1 MVIRQNKRKWI
12 GSLLLLLTALVV
24 CSTPFRDL
32 SSFPREL
39 RLMEGS
45 LEQLRV
51 SMPVMGT
58 LVNSN
63 PDILHVN
70 GTEAREVSVDLSKPM
85 SVEPRRAGEANL
97 QVKWRNIPLK
107 AVKVNVLPDLRL
119 YPGGQ
124 SIGVKLQTAGVLV
137 VGHHL
142 VNNGKEKVSP
152 GEQAGIHVG
161 DMIVKINDMYIN
173 DMNDVKKLINEAGK
187 KNSPVQ
193 LLVVRGKEKLSLTL
207 HPAKDQ
213 KDEEYRMGL
222 YIRDSAAGVGTLTFF
237 DPNSRAY
244 GALGHVISDVDT
256 GQAIVV
262 GDGQIVQA
270 SVTSIEKG
278 QSGNPGEKFARFY
291 NESEVLGNITKN
303 TQFGIFGKMKDEP
316 KRSYYNEPLPVALA
330 EQVEEGPAKI
340 LTVVNGQK
348 VEEFDI
354 EIANVVKQHFPATKG
369 MIIKVTDKRL
379 LEKTGGIVQGMSG
392 SPIIQKGKI
401 VGAVTH
407 VFVNDPTS
415 GYGCYIEW
423 MLQDAGINVRQ
434 TPQSQGNNPT
444 TDSAA

>member
-1 MVIRQNKRKWI
+1 MNRHNRRKWM
-12 GSLLLLLTALVV
+12 GSLLLLITAFVV
-24 CSTPFRDL
+24 SSTPFHDL
-32 SSFPREL
+32 SSFPHEL

-45 LEQLRV
+45 LKQLRV
-51 SMPVMGT
+51 SMPLMGT

-63 PDILHVN
+63 PDILNVN
-70 GTEAREVSVDLSKPM
+70 GTEAREVSVDLSKPV
-85 SVEPRRAGEANL
+85 SVEPKKAGEANL

-107 AVKVNVLPDLRL
+107 AVKVNVLPDLRVI
-119 YPGGQ
+119 PGGQ

-142 VNNGKEKVSP
+142 VDTGKEKVSP
-152 GEQAGIHVG
+152 GEQAGVHVG
-161 DMIVKINDMYIN
+161 DSIVKMNDMYIN
-173 DMNDVKKLINEAGK
+173 DMNDVKKMVREASEK
-187 KNSPVQ
+187 QTALQ
-193 LLVVRGKEKLSLTL
+193 LLVVRGKEKLNLTL
-207 HPAKDQ
+207 RPAKDK

-222 YIRDSAAGVGTLTFF
+222 YIRDSAAGVGTLTFYE
-237 DPNSRAY
+237 PNSKAY

-262 GDGQIVQA
+262 GDGQIVRA

-303 TQFGIFGKMKDEP
+303 SPFGIFGKMKEEP
-316 KRSYYNEPLPVALA
+316 KRSLYTEPIPIALA
-330 EQVEEGPAKI
+330 EQVKEGPAKI
-340 LTVVNGQK
+340 LTVVEGQK
-348 VEEFDI
+348 VEEYSI
-354 EIANVVKQHFPATKG
+354 EIVNVVKQHFPATKG

-392 SPIIQKGKI
+392 SPIIQDGKM

-423 MLQDAGINVRQ
+423 MLQDAGLGVRPGQ
-434 TPQSQGNNPT
+434 TSTPT
-444 TDSAA
+444 AGHAA

>member
-1 MVIRQNKRKWI
+1 VIRQKNRKWM

-32 SSFPREL
+32 TSFPHEL

-45 LEQLRV
+45 FEQLRF

-63 PDILHVN
+63 PDILRVN
-70 GTEAREVSVDLSKPM
+70 GAKAREVSVDLRKPL
-85 SVEPRRAGEANL
+85 SVEPQRAGKAEL
-97 QVKWRNIPLK
+97 KVKWHNIPLK
-107 AVKVNVLPDLRL
+107 AVKVDVLPEVRL

-124 SIGVKLQTAGVLV
+124 SIGVKMQTAGVLV

-142 VNNGKEKVSP
+142 VNTGKEKISP
-152 GEQAGIHVG
+152 GERAGIRVG
-161 DMIVKINDMYIN
+161 DMIVKINDLYVN
-173 DMNDVKKLINEAGK
+173 DMNEVKKLVNEAGQ
-187 KNSPVQ
+187 NHSPVQ
-193 LLVVRGKEKLSLTL
+193 LLVVRGKEKIQLTL

-213 KDEEYRMGL
+213 KDNEYRMGL
-222 YIRDSAAGVGTLTFF
+222 YIRDSAAGVGTLTFY
-237 DPNSRAY
+237 DPVTKAY

-270 SVTSIEKG
+270 NVTSIEKG

-291 NESEVLGNITKN
+291 NESEVLGNITRN
-303 TQFGIFGKMKDEP
+303 TPFGIFGKMKGIP
-316 KRSYYNEPLPVALA
+316 KSGYYDKPLPVALV

-348 VEEFDI
+348 VEQFDI
-354 EIANVVKQHFPATKG
+354 EISSVVKQHFPATKG

-392 SPIIQKGKI
+392 SPIIQKGRI

-423 MLQDAGINVRQ
+423 MLKDAGIQIRPTPNHQ
-434 TPQSQGNNPT
+434 TSSQGT
-444 TDSAA
+444 AA

>member
-1 MVIRQNKRKWI
+1 MIRHNRRKWM
-12 GSLLLLLTALVV
+12 GSLLLLITAIIVS
-24 CSTPFRDL
+24 STPFRDL

-39 RLMEGS
+39 RMFEGS
-45 LEQLRV
+45 LQQLRV

-58 LVNSN
+58 LINSN

-70 GTEAREVSVDLSKPM
+70 GTKAREVSIDLSKPL
-85 SVEPRRAGEANL
+85 SVEPRQAGEAQL
-97 QVKWRNIPLK
+97 QLKWNNIPLK
-107 AVKVNVLPDLRL
+107 AVKVNVLPDLRVI
-119 YPGGQ
+119 PGGQ

-142 VNNGKEKVSP
+142 VNSGKDKLSP
-152 GEQAGIHVG
+152 GEQAGVHVG
-161 DMIVKINDMYIN
+161 DMIIRMNDLYIN
-173 DMNDVKKLINEAGK
+173 DMSDVKKLVNEAGV
-187 KNSPVQ
+187 KNEPLQ
-193 LLVVRGKEKLSLTL
+193 LLVVRGKEKLSLQLT
-207 HPAKDQ
+207 PAKDN

-222 YIRDSAAGVGTLTFF
+222 YIRDSAAGVGTLTFYE
-237 DPNSRAY
+237 PKSKAY

-291 NESEVLGNITKN
+291 NESQVLGSISKN
-303 TQFGIFGKMKDEP
+303 TPFGIFGKMKEEP
-316 KRSYYNEPLPVALA
+316 KRSLYREPIPIALA
-330 EQVEEGPAKI
+330 EQVREGPAKI
-340 LTVVNGQK
+340 LTVLDGQQ

-354 EIANVVKQHFPATKG
+354 EIVNVVKQHFPATKG
-369 MIIKVTDKRL
+369 MIIKITDKRL

-392 SPIIQKGKI
+392 SPIIQNGKM

-423 MLQDAGINVRQ
+423 MLQDAGVSVRTVTNARNVEEK
-434 TPQSQGNNPT
+434 
-444 TDSAA
+444 AA

>member
-1 MVIRQNKRKWI
+1 M
-12 GSLLLLLTALVV
+12 GSLLLFLTALVV

-45 LEQLRV
+45 FEQLRV

-63 PDILHVN
+63 PEIVRVN
-70 GTEAREVSVDLSKPM
+70 GTKAREVSVDLSKPL
-85 SVEPRRAGEANL
+85 SVEPSRAGEAEL
-97 QVKWRNIPLK
+97 QVKWHNIPLK

-142 VNNGKEKVSP
+142 VNNGKEKISP
-152 GEQAGIHVG
+152 GEKAGIHVG
-161 DMIVKINDMYIN
+161 DMIVKINDLYIN

-187 KNSPVQ
+187 NQTPVQ
-193 LLVVRGKEKLSLTL
+193 LLVVRGKEKLNLTL

-213 KDEEYRMGL
+213 KDNEYRMGL
-222 YIRDSAAGVGTLTFF
+222 YIRDSAAGVGTLTFY
-237 DPNSRAY
+237 DPASKAY

-303 TQFGIFGKMKDEP
+303 TPFGIFGKMKGEP
-316 KRSYYNEPLPVALA
+316 KRNYYREPLPVALA

-354 EIANVVKQHFPATKG
+354 EISSVVKQHFPATKG

-423 MLQDAGINVRQ
+423 MLRDAGV
-434 TPQSQGNNPT
+434 TVHPEPKTQSPGET
-444 TDSAA
+444 AA

>member
-1 MVIRQNKRKWI
+1 MIRQNKRKWM
-12 GSLLLLLTALVV
+12 GSFLLLITALVV
-24 CSTPFRDL
+24 SSTPFRDL
-32 SSFPREL
+32 SSFPHEL
-39 RLMEGS
+39 RVMEGS

-51 SMPVMGT
+51 SVPVMGT

-70 GTEAREVSVDLSKPM
+70 GTQAREVSVDLSKPM
-85 SVEPRRAGEANL
+85 SVEPRRAGEAQL
-97 QVKWRNIPLK
+97 QVKWRNIPLT

-142 VNNGKEKVSP
+142 VDDGKSKFSP
-152 GEQAGIHVG
+152 GEQSGIHVG
-161 DMIVKINDMYIN
+161 DMIVKMNDLYIN
-173 DMNDVKKLINEAGK
+173 DMSDVKKMINEAGK
-187 KNSPVQ
+187 KNHPVQ
-193 LLVVRGKEKLSLTL
+193 LLVVRGKEKLNLTL
-207 HPAKDQ
+207 QPAKDK
-213 KDEEYRMGL
+213 KDNEYRMGL
-222 YIRDSAAGVGTLTFF
+222 YIRDSAAGVGTLTFY
-237 DPNSRAY
+237 DPQSKAY

-303 TQFGIFGKMKDEP
+303 TPFGIFGKMKDEP
-316 KRSYYNEPLPVALA
+316 KRSFYDEPLPVALA

-354 EIANVVKQHFPATKG
+354 EIANVIKQHFPATKG

-423 MLQDAGINVRQ
+423 MLRDAGVNMRNAPEAEQ
-434 TPQSQGNNPT
+434 QSPIGK
-444 TDSAA
+444 AA

>member
-1 MVIRQNKRKWI
+1 MIRQNKRKWM
-12 GSLLLLLTALVV
+12 GCLLLFLTALVV

-51 SMPVMGT
+51 SVPVMGT

-63 PDILHVN
+63 PDIVRVN
-70 GTEAREVSVDLSKPM
+70 GTKAREVSVDLSKPL
-85 SVEPRRAGEANL
+85 SVEPSRAGEAEL
-97 QVKWRNIPLK
+97 QVKWHNIPLK
-107 AVKVNVLPDLRL
+107 AVKVNVLPDLRI

-142 VNNGKEKVSP
+142 VNTGKEKISP
-152 GEQAGIHVG
+152 GEKAGIHVG
-161 DMIVKINDMYIN
+161 DMIVKINDLYIN
-173 DMNDVKKLINEAGK
+173 DMSDVKKLINEAGK
-187 KNSPVQ
+187 EKTPVQ
-193 LLVVRGKEKLSLTL
+193 LLVVRGKEKLNLTL

-213 KDEEYRMGL
+213 KDNEYRMGL
-222 YIRDSAAGVGTLTFF
+222 YIRDSAAGVGTLTFY
-237 DPNSRAY
+237 DPASKAY

-303 TQFGIFGKMKDEP
+303 TPFGIFGKMKGEP
-316 KRSYYNEPLPVALA
+316 KRSYYREPLPVALA

-348 VEEFDI
+348 VEEFEI
-354 EIANVVKQHFPATKG
+354 EISSVVKQHFPATKG

-392 SPIIQKGKI
+392 SPIIQNGKI

-415 GYGCYIEW
+415 GYGCFIEW
-423 MLQDAGINVRQ
+423 MLKDAGVSVR
-434 TPQSQGNNPT
+434 PEQSQPEQET
-444 TDSAA
+444 AA

>member
-1 MVIRQNKRKWI
+1 VIRQKNKKWMGI
-12 GSLLLLLTALVV
+12 LLLLLTALVV

-39 RLMEGS
+39 RIMEGS

-107 AVKVNVLPDLRL
+107 SVKVNVLPDLRL

-152 GEQAGIHVG
+152 GEQAGINVG

-173 DMNDVKKLINEAGK
+173 DMNEVKKLINEAGK
-187 KNSPVQ
+187 KNTAVQ
-193 LLVVRGKEKLSLTL
+193 LLVVRGKEKLTLML
-207 HPAKDQ
+207 HPVRDQ
-213 KDEEYRMGL
+213 KDDEYRMGL

-237 DPNSRAY
+237 DPNTKAY

-303 TQFGIFGKMKDEP
+303 TQFGIFGKMKEAP
-316 KRSYYNEPLPVALA
+316 KRSYYNEPMPIALA

-379 LEKTGGIVQGMSG
+379 LDKTGGIVQGMSG

-423 MLQDAGINVRQ
+423 MLQDAGINVR
-434 TPQSQGNNPT
+434 PNPSSQSPA
-444 TDSAA
+444 DSAA

>member
-1 MVIRQNKRKWI
+1 MIRQNKRKWM
-12 GSLLLLLTALVV
+12 GSLLLLITALVV
-24 CSTPFRDL
+24 SSTPFRDL
-32 SSFPREL
+32 SSFPHEL

-45 LEQLRV
+45 YEQLRI

-85 SVEPRRAGEANL
+85 SVEPRRAGEAHL
-97 QVKWRNIPLK
+97 QVKWRNIPLTD
-107 AVKVNVLPDLRL
+107 VKVNVLPDLRL

-142 VNNGKEKVSP
+142 VNDGTQKLSP
-152 GEQAGIHVG
+152 GEQAGVRVG
-161 DMIVKINDMYIN
+161 DMIVKMNDLYIN
-173 DMNDVKKLINEAGK
+173 DMNDVKKLVNEAGK
-187 KNSPVQ
+187 KNIP
-193 LLVVRGKEKLSLTL
+193 LHMLVVRGKEKLSLTL
-207 HPAKDQ
+207 QPVKDH
-213 KDEEYRMGL
+213 KDNEYRMGL
-222 YIRDSAAGVGTLTFF
+222 YIRDSAAGVGTLTFY
-237 DPNSRAY
+237 DPQSKTY

-303 TQFGIFGKMKDEP
+303 TPFGIFGTMKDEP
-316 KRSYYNEPLPVALA
+316 KRSLYDRPLPVALV
-330 EQVEEGPAKI
+330 EQVQEGPAKI
-340 LTVVNGQK
+340 LTVVDGQK
-348 VEEFDI
+348 VEEFNI
-354 EIANVVKQHFPATKG
+354 EISNVVKQHFPSTKG

-379 LEKTGGIVQGMSG
+379 LDKTGGIVQGMSG
-392 SPIIQKGKI
+392 SPIIQNGKI

-423 MLQDAGINVRQ
+423 MLQDAGIHVRNA
-434 TPQSQGNNPT
+434 PQSQAFLGN
-444 TDSAA
+444 AA

>member
-1 MVIRQNKRKWI
+1 MIRQKNKKWM

-39 RLMEGS
+39 RIMEGS

-85 SVEPRRAGEANL
+85 SVEPRRAGEAKL

-107 AVKVNVLPDLRL
+107 SVKVNVLPDLRL

-142 VNNGKEKVSP
+142 VSNGREKVSP

-173 DMNDVKKLINEAGK
+173 DMNEVKKLINEAGK

-193 LLVVRGKEKLSLTL
+193 LLVVRGKEKLTLVL
-207 HPAKDQ
+207 HPVKDR
-213 KDEEYRMGL
+213 KDDEYRMGL

-237 DPNSRAY
+237 DPNTKAY

-303 TQFGIFGKMKDEP
+303 TQFGIFGKMKEQP
-316 KRSYYNEPLPVALA
+316 KRSYYNEPLPVALS

-423 MLQDAGINVRQ
+423 MLQDAGIHVRP
-434 TPQSQGNNPT
+434 TPKSQGPA
-444 TDSAA
+444 DSAA

>member
-1 MVIRQNKRKWI
+1 MNRHNRRKWM
-12 GSLLLLLTALVV
+12 GSLLLLITAFVV
-24 CSTPFRDL
+24 SSTPFHDL
-32 SSFPREL
+32 SSFPHEL

-45 LEQLRV
+45 LKQLRV
-51 SMPVMGT
+51 SMPLMGT

-63 PDILHVN
+63 PDILNVN
-70 GTEAREVSVDLSKPM
+70 GTEAREVSVDLSKPV
-85 SVEPRRAGEANL
+85 SVEPKKAGEANL

-107 AVKVNVLPDLRL
+107 AVKVNVLPDLRVI
-119 YPGGQ
+119 PGGQ

-142 VNNGKEKVSP
+142 VDTGKEKVSP
-152 GEQAGIHVG
+152 GEQAGVHVG
-161 DMIVKINDMYIN
+161 DSIVKMNDMYIN
-173 DMNDVKKLINEAGK
+173 DMNDVKKMVREAGEK
-187 KNSPVQ
+187 QTALQ
-193 LLVVRGKEKLSLTL
+193 LLVVRGKEKLNLTL
-207 HPAKDQ
+207 RPAKDK

-222 YIRDSAAGVGTLTFF
+222 YIRDSAAGVGTLTFYE
-237 DPNSRAY
+237 PNSKAY

-262 GDGQIVQA
+262 GDGQIVRA

-303 TQFGIFGKMKDEP
+303 SPFGIFGKMKEEP
-316 KRSYYNEPLPVALA
+316 KRSLYTEPIPIALA
-330 EQVEEGPAKI
+330 EQVKEGPAKI
-340 LTVVNGQK
+340 LTVVEGQK
-348 VEEFDI
+348 VEEYSI
-354 EIANVVKQHFPATKG
+354 EIVNVVKQHFPATKG

-392 SPIIQKGKI
+392 SPIIQDGKM

-423 MLQDAGINVRQ
+423 MLQDAGLGVRPGQ
-434 TPQSQGNNPT
+434 TSTPT
-444 TDSAA
+444 AGHAA

>member
-1 MVIRQNKRKWI
+1 MIRQNKRKWM
-12 GSLLLLLTALVV
+12 GSFLLLITALVV
-24 CSTPFRDL
+24 SSTPFRDL
-32 SSFPREL
+32 SSFPHEL
-39 RLMEGS
+39 RMTEGS
-45 LEQLRV
+45 LKQLRV
-51 SMPVMGT
+51 SVPVMGT

-70 GTEAREVSVDLSKPM
+70 GTKAREVSVDLSKPM
-85 SVEPRRAGEANL
+85 SVEPLRAGQAQL
-97 QVKWRNIPLK
+97 QLKWRNIPLT
-107 AVKVNVLPDLRL
+107 AVKVDVLPDLRL

-142 VNNGKEKVSP
+142 VDDGKKKYSP
-152 GEQAGIHVG
+152 GEQSGVHVG
-161 DMIVKINDMYIN
+161 DMIVKMNDLYIN

-187 KNSPVQ
+187 NNHPVQ
-193 LLVVRGKEKLSLTL
+193 LLVVRGKEKLTLTL
-207 HPAKDQ
+207 HPAKD
-213 KDEEYRMGL
+213 KRDNEYRMGL
-222 YIRDSAAGVGTLTFF
+222 YIRDSAAGVGTLTFY
-237 DPNSRAY
+237 DPKSKAF

-291 NESEVLGNITKN
+291 NESEVLGSITKN
-303 TQFGIFGKMKDEP
+303 TPFGIFGKMKEEP
-316 KRSYYNEPLPVALA
+316 KRSFYDEPLPVALA

-354 EIANVVKQHFPATKG
+354 EIANVIKQHFPATKG

-423 MLQDAGINVRQ
+423 MLQDAGINLRSSEPQ
-434 TPQSQGNNPT
+434 TQALHVK
-444 TDSAA
+444 AA

>member
-1 MVIRQNKRKWI
+1 MNRHNRRKWM
-12 GSLLLLLTALVV
+12 GSLLLLITAFVV
-24 CSTPFRDL
+24 SSTPFHDL
-32 SSFPREL
+32 SSFPHEL

-45 LEQLRV
+45 LKQLRV
-51 SMPVMGT
+51 SMPLMGT

-63 PDILHVN
+63 PDILNVN
-70 GTEAREVSVDLSKPM
+70 GTEAREVSVDLSKPV
-85 SVEPRRAGEANL
+85 SVEPKKAGEANL

-107 AVKVNVLPDLRL
+107 AVKVNVLPDLRVI
-119 YPGGQ
+119 PGGQ

-142 VNNGKEKVSP
+142 VDTGKEKVSP
-152 GEQAGIHVG
+152 GEQAGVHVG
-161 DMIVKINDMYIN
+161 DSIVKMNDMYIN
-173 DMNDVKKLINEAGK
+173 DMNDVKKMVREAGEK
-187 KNSPVQ
+187 QAALQ
-193 LLVVRGKEKLSLTL
+193 LLVVRGKEKLNLTL
-207 HPAKDQ
+207 RPAKDK

-222 YIRDSAAGVGTLTFF
+222 YIRDSAAGVGTLTFYE
-237 DPNSRAY
+237 PNSKAY

-262 GDGQIVQA
+262 GDGQIVRA

-303 TQFGIFGKMKDEP
+303 SPFGIFGKMKEEP
-316 KRSYYNEPLPVALA
+316 KRSLYTEPIPIALA
-330 EQVEEGPAKI
+330 EQVKEGPAKI
-340 LTVVNGQK
+340 LTVVEGQK
-348 VEEFDI
+348 VEEYSI
-354 EIANVVKQHFPATKG
+354 EIVNVVKQHFPATKG

-392 SPIIQKGKI
+392 SPIIQDGKM

-423 MLQDAGINVRQ
+423 MLQDAGLGVRPGQ
-434 TPQSQGNNPT
+434 TSTPT
-444 TDSAA
+444 AGHAA